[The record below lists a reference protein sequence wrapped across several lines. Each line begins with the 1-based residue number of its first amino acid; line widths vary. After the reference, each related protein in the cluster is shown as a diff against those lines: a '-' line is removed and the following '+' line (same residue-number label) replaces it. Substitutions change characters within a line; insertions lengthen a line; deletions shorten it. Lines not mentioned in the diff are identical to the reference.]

1 MVDPHCEITMTA
13 GATQIIFTAL
23 SSVGH
28 PADEVIVL
36 TPAHNGYEPKII
48 LAGSR
53 VFHIPLKEGR
63 FRPDFPAVAAALSA
77 RTRAIIINPHNPTS
91 TICSDDDMQPLAA
104 LLQAPVCS

>member
-53 VFHIPLKEGR
+53 VFHIPLNLET
-63 FRPDFPAVAAALSA
+63 AVEPMELSA
-77 RTRAIIINPHNPTS
+77 KVA
-91 TICSDDDMQPLAA
+91 LAW
-104 LLQAPVCS
+104 VCWDLRHSPYG